1 MKKFSFGMPWS
12 SSPPLPLSSFF
23 SSCSPLLISQEVC
36 CSITFSL
43 LPLFQYAGIVIHEV
57 WHTCQLTLYWICCFI
72 GELDMSD
79 KNPEIY
85 EIDYRGPETHSYIPP
100 PNRSGGLPFIHGE
113 NPRGHRKSKGLKGG
127 KIGENVRSL

>member
-1 MKKFSFGMPWS
+1 MNPQSQMTRRDSKRKRVGVWPCGWSESQHWGLNVLECHGAQVHNCRFLPSFLLLSAPYFSR
-12 SSPPLPLSSFF
+12 
-23 SSCSPLLISQEVC
+23 
-36 CSITFSL
+36 
-43 LPLFQYAGIVIHEV
+43 
-57 WHTCQLTLYWICCFI
+57 

-127 KIGENVRSL
+127 KIGENAQKTHG

>member
-1 MKKFSFGMPWS
+1 MELKSTTAAFFLLFLLLSAPYFSR
-12 SSPPLPLSSFF
+12 
-23 SSCSPLLISQEVC
+23 
-36 CSITFSL
+36 
-43 LPLFQYAGIVIHEV
+43 
-57 WHTCQLTLYWICCFI
+57 

-127 KIGENVRSL
+127 KIGENTSYSRSKTT